1 MEIRYHEYDR
11 ASHVYER
18 MVACHP
24 EPKIWIKWAKYE
36 EDVRNNVARAR
47 EVYQMSLEYF
57 GAGEGGVEE
66 EEQLEKA
73 QSLYNAFAKLEI
85 RQKEYE
91 RARVIYKYALDRL
104 PRSKSA
110 GLYSAYT
117 QFEKQFGDR
126 TGIESTVLGKRRIEY
141 EEELKHTPFN
151 YDVWIDYCR
160 LEEDAFRSEN
170 ASAATGG
177 ADRVRDTY
185 ERAIAQRPP
194 SNEKRHWRRYIF
206 LWLNVSEQTP
216 IERTFCLT
224 FFLFL
229 QYALF
234 EELDTKDVERARQIY
249 EACIKLIPH
258 QEFTFAKVWSLYAEF
273 EIRQLNVDKARK
285 ILGRAIGQCPK
296 EKLFKDYITLE
307 LQLREF
313 DRCRQLYQKYIEV
326 NCLCPHYLCTHRLTL
341 RSPIIV

>member
-1 MEIRYHEYDR
+1 
-11 ASHVYER
+11 
-18 MVACHP
+18 
-24 EPKIWIKWAKYE
+24 
-36 EDVRNNVARAR
+36 
-47 EVYQMSLEYF
+47 MSLEYF

-126 TGIESTVLGKRRIEY
+126 SGIESTVLGKRRIEY

-151 YDVWIDYCR
+151 YDIWIDYCR
-160 LEEDAFRSEN
+160 LEEDAFRSE
-170 ASAATGG
+170 SDTAAEGG

-206 LWLNVSEQTP
+206 LWLNVSVNRLP
-216 IERTFCLT
+216 
-224 FFLFL
+224 
-229 QYALF
+229 
-234 EELDTKDVERARQIY
+234 ELSSPR
-249 EACIKLIPH
+249 LI
-258 QEFTFAKVWSLYAEF
+258 
-273 EIRQLNVDKARK
+273 
-285 ILGRAIGQCPK
+285 C
-296 EKLFKDYITLE
+296 
-307 LQLREF
+307 
-313 DRCRQLYQKYIEV
+313 
-326 NCLCPHYLCTHRLTL
+326 
-341 RSPIIV
+341 

>member
-1 MEIRYHEYDR
+1 MEIRYHEYER
-11 ASHVYER
+11 ASKVYER
-18 MVACHP
+18 LVACHP

-36 EDVRNNVARAR
+36 EDVRNNAARAR

-117 QFEKQFGDR
+117 LFEKQFGDR
-126 TGIESTVLGKRRIEY
+126 SGIESTVLGKRRIEY

-151 YDVWIDYCR
+151 YDIWIDYCR
-160 LEEDAFRSEN
+160 LEEDAFRTEN
-170 ASAATGG
+170 VSPAEGG
-177 ADRVRDTY
+177 ADRVRDIY

-206 LWLNVSEQTP
+206 LWLNVSCALCSRLP
-216 IERTFCLT
+216 RASMLT
-224 FFLFL
+224 VYS

-234 EELDTKDVERARQIY
+234 EETDTKDIERSRQIY

-258 QEFTFAKVWSLYAEF
+258 HEFTFAKVWTLYAEF
-273 EIRQLNVDKARK
+273 EVRQLNLDKARK
-285 ILGRAIGQCPK
+285 LLGRAIGMCPK

-313 DRCRQLYQKYIEV
+313 DRCRQIYQKYIAVGE
-326 NCLCPHYLCTHRLTL
+326 
-341 RSPIIV
+341 

>member
-1 MEIRYHEYDR
+1 
-11 ASHVYER
+11 
-18 MVACHP
+18 
-24 EPKIWIKWAKYE
+24 
-36 EDVRNNVARAR
+36 
-47 EVYQMSLEYF
+47 MSLEYF

-126 TGIESTVLGKRRIEY
+126 SGIESTVLGKRRIEY

-151 YDVWIDYCR
+151 YDIWIDYCR

-170 ASAATGG
+170 ETAAEGG

-206 LWLNVSEQTP
+206 LWLNVSVNRLPQLLS
-216 IERTFCLT
+216 FAVFVLNKSCLS
-224 FFLFL
+224 

-234 EELDTKDVERARQIY
+234 EEVDTKDIDRARQIY

-258 QEFTFAKVWSLYAEF
+258 QEFTFAKVWTLYAEF
-273 EIRQLNVDKARK
+273 ELRQLNVDKARK
-285 ILGRAIGQCPK
+285 LLGRAIGQCPK

-326 NCLCPHYLCTHRLTL
+326 GAEYLFIRD
-341 RSPIIV
+341 SAD